1 VADPILLTTNSFCKA
16 HFDIG
21 AKRDVAQ
28 RGRRASPP
36 NTTINTSAE
45 AMIYRGLTL
54 NGTVNK

>member
-1 VADPILLTTNSFCKA
+1 V